1 MRIRSSWPL
10 VVFFC
15 SSASFA
21 QPRAAV
27 QFTTLSNGIDI
38 RATDVHEQITA
49 LRDDVLRVRIVRSGG
64 LPEDASWAVS
74 AGREDQFREGHARD
88 LPGSAGF
95 RTSVLRV
102 VVDRKTLRITILD
115 LAGNVLNED
124 AQRAQFDG
132 GAFRVYKTMPVDE
145 HYFGLGD
152 KTGPLD
158 RRNQAFSLWNTDAYR
173 FQESTDPI
181 YKAFPFL

>member
-1 MRIRSSWPL
+1 M
-10 VVFFC
+10 
-15 SSASFA
+15 
-21 QPRAAV
+21 
-27 QFTTLSNGIDI
+27 
-38 RATDVHEQITA
+38 
-49 LRDDVLRVRIVRSGG
+49 
-64 LPEDASWAVS
+64 
-74 AGREDQFREGHARD
+74 
-88 LPGSAGF
+88 GF

-102 VVDRKTLRITILD
+102 VVDRKTLRMTILD
-115 LAGNVLNED
+115 HAGNVLNED
-124 AQRAQFDG
+124 ARRAQFDG

-181 YKAFPFL
+181 YKAIPFFMTFRAGTRHGCIAGQYLAQQLRFR